1 MPDAER
7 ARTALRNAELV
18 IAQDAYH
25 PTETSA
31 LAHVVLPSAQ
41 WPEKAGTTVNSERRI
56 QLMRAAIDPPG
67 EAKADWEIFAGHR
80 PPDGLRRL
88 RVGRPPPRSTTSS
101 RRSRRAARATNRA

>member
-1 MPDAER
+1 M
-7 ARTALRNAELV
+7 

-31 LAHVVLPSAQ
+31 LAHVVLPAAQ

-67 EAKADWEIFAGHR
+67 EAKADWEIFAAAA

-88 RVGRPPPRSTTSS
+88 RLGGRRRRSTTSS
-101 RRSRRAARATNRA
+101 RR